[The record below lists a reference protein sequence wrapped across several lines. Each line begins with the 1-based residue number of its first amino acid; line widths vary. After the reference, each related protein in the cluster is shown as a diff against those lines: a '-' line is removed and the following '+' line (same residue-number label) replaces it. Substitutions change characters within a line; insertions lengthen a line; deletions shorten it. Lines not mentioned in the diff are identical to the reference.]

1 MRPLLRLAGSALYFG
16 AIPINKS
23 LMSEHLKGLIITA
36 LGVLMIVP
44 DSLFVRLIMAD
55 PATIT
60 FWRAAVAGTLIL
72 AGCFVVQG
80 LSGFRAVARTGRPG
94 LLYTLLMATTAPGFV
109 MAISLTSVAN
119 VVFIFASIPIFAA
132 IFSRIFLGEPFSRR
146 TVLTMAAVLPGL
158 AIIAYG
164 SHESEI
170 ASWQGDLI
178 ALAVS
183 ASFAAALTTARKM
196 RATSMIPAIPVSY
209 LLSALIM
216 LIWATPG
223 QAMPSQWPLV
233 LGHGTFIA
241 LSTCLLTLGPRYL
254 SSAEVSLLIL
264 LESVLAPLLVWAVIG
279 EDPGVWALFGGA
291 LVIGALVVSN
301 MVALRRRR
309 VRTSPRP
316 PEVSAPR

>member
-1 MRPLLRLAGSALYFG
+1 
-16 AIPINKS
+16 
-23 LMSEHLKGLIITA
+23 MSEHLKGLLITA

-44 DSLFVRLIMAD
+44 DSLFVRMIEAS

-60 FWRAAVAGTLIL
+60 FWRAAVSGSLIL
-72 AGCFVVQG
+72 LGCLLFQG
-80 LSGFRAVARTGRPG
+80 VGGFRAVLRTGRAG

-132 IFSRIFLGEPFSRR
+132 IFSRVFLGEPFSRR
-146 TVLTMAAVLPGL
+146 TMLTMAAVLPGL

-170 ASWQGDLI
+170 ASWQGDVI

-183 ASFAAALTTARKM
+183 ASFAGALTTIRKV

-209 LLSALIM
+209 LLSATVM
-216 LIWATPG
+216 LIWAAPG
-223 QAMPSQWPLV
+223 EVMASQWPLV
-233 LGHGTFIA
+233 LAHGGFIA
-241 LSTCLLTLGPRYL
+241 MSTCLLTLGPRYL

-279 EDPGVWALFGGA
+279 EDPGAWAIVGGA
-291 LVIGALVVSN
+291 LVIGALLVSN
-301 MVALRRRR
+301 LIALRRRR
-309 VRTSPRP
+309 VRTLPSRPEASVPR
-316 PEVSAPR
+316 